1 MDNFA
6 QCKVVHIHRDKL
18 VVKYV
23 LLNYLKDQS
32 EEWDK
37 FILDKD
43 VRFFGT
49 FSSRSSS
56 SSKVVESETRREE
69 QWQSTIT

>member
-1 MDNFA
+1 M
-6 QCKVVHIHRDKL
+6 HIDKL

-43 VRFFGT
+43 VRFLARLAAEAVVVKSMRARHGGERSNGKVPLHKVVKL
-49 FSSRSSS
+49 FSS
-56 SSKVVESETRREE
+56 
-69 QWQSTIT
+69 